1 MKTFMKLA
9 VFALIMGVMLFGF
22 DALAD
27 ANSGT
32 SNIFTRTFTVLG
44 NVFKNV
50 RVIVYIIGAFG
61 LIGIAVMAIL
71 GKMQFKWLAYLA
83 IGLAIVAAADLVVKF
98 ATNAGKTDN
107 DSTTAYTSQD
117 IGSYLSES
125 GSSN

>member
-1 MKTFMKLA
+1 MKSFMKLA
-9 VFALIMGVMLFGF
+9 AFALIIGLVLFGF
-22 DALAD
+22 DALAT
-27 ANSGT
+27 SGT
-32 SNIFTRTFTVLG
+32 GQQNIFSRTFTVLG

-98 ATNAGKTDN
+98 ATNSGKGADQQTGY
-107 DSTTAYTSQD
+107 STTDVST
-117 IGSYLSES
+117 YLAE
-125 GSSN
+125 GTGTAN

>member
-9 VFALIMGVMLFGF
+9 VFALIMGIMLFGF
-22 DALAD
+22 DALAT
-27 ANSGT
+27 NSTPG
-32 SNIFTRTFTVLG
+32 SDNIFGRTFNVLG

-98 ATNAGKTDN
+98 ATGSGKGD
-107 DSTTAYTSQD
+107 TSAVQYQGSD
-117 IGSYLSES
+117 IDSYLTES

>member
-22 DALAD
+22 DALAQT
-27 ANSGT
+27 STGT
-32 SNIFTRTFTVLG
+32 ANIFTRTFTVLG

-71 GKMQFKWLAYLA
+71 SKMQFKWLAYLA

>member
-1 MKTFMKLA
+1 MKLFVKLA
-9 VFALIMGVMLFGF
+9 VFALIVGIVLFGF
-22 DALAD
+22 DAA
-27 ANSGT
+27 AATG
-32 SNIFTRTFTVLG
+32 NIFSRTFTVLG

-98 ATNAGKTDN
+98 ATSAGKDSGDAVKFDN
-107 DSTTAYTSQD
+107 A
-117 IGSYLSES
+117 
-125 GSSN
+125 SSNLDQYLQ